1 MFFKLFAL
9 STMLFVSQS
18 GYDEANT
25 FVASIFGIV
34 PMTGWFWLRKYATDK
49 LMAVERQS
57 LIRSFHGVRTA

>member
-1 MFFKLFAL
+1 LKQHYGIRHIWSTMFFKLFAL

-34 PMTGWFWLRKYATDK
+34 PMTG
-49 LMAVERQS
+49 
-57 LIRSFHGVRTA
+57 